1 MSAGVTVSLH
11 KLTAGDGYTYLTRQV
26 AAADS
31 TERGYTSLGDY
42 YAAKGESPGRWTGRG
57 LESLGTSGTV
67 SERQMRNLFG
77 MGIHPDAER
86 IQAELVAQGWSVPAA
101 AAAARLGQ
109 AFPIYDGPV
118 QWHQWLAE
126 AYADW
131 NQQLG
136 RPAGER
142 VAEEDR
148 ARIRTGAAWPNLQK
162 AAGVDPGQ

>member
-1 MSAGVTVSLH
+1 MTLH

-42 YAAKGESPGRWTGRG
+42 YAARGESPGRWTGRG
-57 LESLGTSGTV
+57 LASLGTSGTV

-86 IQAELVAQGWSVPAA
+86 IQAQLVAQGLSVPAA

-109 AFPIYDGPV
+109 AFPSMR
-118 QWHQWLAE
+118 
-126 AYADW
+126 
-131 NQQLG
+131 G
-136 RPAGER
+136 RSSGVSGSPR
-142 VAEEDR
+142 R
-148 ARIRTGAAWPNLQK
+148 TRTGTRRWAGCRGSGCRRRTGPGSAPTWPGRCSPSSITVTP
-162 AAGVDPGQ
+162 ARGRS